1 MVVERG
7 FTVAE
12 ASVVLVGSVAL
23 AEVDE
28 LLSDELLDE
37 LLVGSVELWLVFVGF
52 VLEVLVLLLVLLS
65 VSEDDGS
72 SSSVMSTVGVSE
84 LEGSSD
90 SLLSGELVSVWVRVT
105 VGCSLGWLVGR
116 SVLPSSM

>member
-1 MVVERG
+1 M
-7 FTVAE
+7 AE

-105 VGCSLGWLVGR
+105 VGCSLGWLVGEVR
-116 SVLPSSM
+116 LS

>member
-116 SVLPSSM
+116 SVFPSSM

>member
-23 AEVDE
+23 AEVDG

-116 SVLPSSM
+116 SVFPSSM

>member
-1 MVVERG
+1 VVVERG